1 MSGFT
6 WAQKKKKNVFLESP
20 VWLFFSEYEKRRDK
34 KVGKLHLDCR
44 TLKRNVYFW
53 PSIAQ
58 LILAN
63 SCAYCRQLRKSL
75 FSGNKQSRDKDTF
88 IFSVRCHAKFV
99 PCKVCQPTFQS
110 WQHQQDVFS
119 RGQKQELNL
128 QIRTFLIKFGL
139 QKFVFSILKGTIWK
153 WYIMP
158 KKLLLPSSYLWTNVK
173 STSHF

>member
-1 MSGFT
+1 MGT
-6 WAQKKKKNVFLESP
+6 EKKKNVFLESP
-20 VWLFFSEYEKRRDK
+20 VWLFFSEYERRRDK
-34 KVGKLHLDCR
+34 KVGKLHFLDCR
-44 TLKRNVYFW
+44 TLKRNYYFW

-75 FSGNKQSRDKDTF
+75 FSGNKQSRDKDIHF
-88 IFSVRCHAKFV
+88 QCQMS
-99 PCKVCQPTFQS
+99 CKVCPMQS
-110 WQHQQDVFS
+110 LPAHFS
-119 RGQKQELNL
+119 ELAASARCFLRGHKQELNL
-128 QIRTFLIKFGL
+128 QLRTFLVKFGL